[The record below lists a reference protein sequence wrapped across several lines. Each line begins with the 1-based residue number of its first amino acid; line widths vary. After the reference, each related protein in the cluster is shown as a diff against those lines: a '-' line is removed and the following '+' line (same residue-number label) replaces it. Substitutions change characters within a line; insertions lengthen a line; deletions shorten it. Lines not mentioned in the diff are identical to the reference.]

1 MKNISYAG
9 ILCGVMLG
17 FGQMAHA
24 NPSVQTQLLNAQ
36 QRYEKAQNDT
46 FKSQTILE
54 EAKTKQQAAAQ
65 RLAAVQNEL
74 AYADQSLAAAD
85 KDAQAKAAQQ
95 AEALAALKEAW
106 KNQESV
112 AP

>member
-1 MKNISYAG
+1 MNQTYSRTVFCGLVLSFATMAYANS
-9 ILCGVMLG
+9 
-17 FGQMAHA
+17 ATE
-24 NPSVQTQLLNAQ
+24 TQLLNAQ
-36 QRYEKAQNDT
+36 QRYEKAQNEA
-46 FKSQTILE
+46 FKSQTILDK
-54 EAKTKQQAAAQ
+54 AKAKQQATAQ

>member
-1 MKNISYAG
+1 MNQTYSRAVF
-9 ILCGVMLG
+9 CGLVLSFATMT
-17 FGQMAHA
+17 HA

-36 QRYEKAQNDT
+36 QRYEKAQNEA

-54 EAKTKQQAAAQ
+54 EAKTKQQATAQ

-85 KDAQAKAAQQ
+85 KDAQAKTAQQ

>member
-17 FGQMAHA
+17 FGQMAYA
-24 NPSVQTQLLNAQ
+24 SSATETQLLNAQ

-46 FKSQTILE
+46 FKSQTVLE

-65 RLAAVQNEL
+65 RLSAAQNDL
-74 AYADQSLAAAD
+74 ALADQNLAAAD

-106 KNQESV
+106 RNQESV

>member
-46 FKSQTILE
+46 FKSQTILD
-54 EAKTKQQAAAQ
+54 EAKAKQQATAQ

>member
-1 MKNISYAG
+1 MNQKHYGSIF
-9 ILCGVMLG
+9 CGLVLS
-17 FGQMAHA
+17 FATMAYA

-54 EAKTKQQAAAQ
+54 EAKIKQQAAAQ
-65 RLAAVQNEL
+65 RLSAAQNEL
-74 AYADQSLAAAD
+74 ALADQSLAAAD
-85 KDAQAKAAQQ
+85 KDAQAKTAQQ
-95 AEALAALKEAW
+95 AEALTALKEAW

>member
-1 MKNISYAG
+1 MNQTYSRAIF
-9 ILCGVMLG
+9 CGLALSFSTMT
-17 FGQMAHA
+17 HA

-65 RLAAVQNEL
+65 RLSAAQNEL
-74 AYADQSLAAAD
+74 ALAAHRLAAAD